1 MNLPNRLT
9 LLRILLVPVCLIL
22 AGLGY
27 YLWAAGVF
35 LVAGLTDLLDGYLAR
50 KRQLITDFGKFAD
63 PIADK
68 ILVLSMSIMLAYK
81 GFLPVWLPIILV
93 FRELAV
99 DGLRLIAVQQGKVVA
114 AGWSGKIKT
123 TCQMIL
129 IIYALVFQGGV
140 LMLPA
145 SILVGILTVYS
156 GAEYFW
162 KLRGLFQKDLG
173 L

>member
-1 MNLPNRLT
+1 MNLPNRLI
-9 LLRILLVPVCLIL
+9 LLRILLVPLCLIL
-22 AGLGY
+22 AGMGY
-27 YLWAAGVF
+27 YLWAAALF
-35 LVAGLTDLLDGYLAR
+35 LIAGLTDILDGYLAR
-50 KRQLITDFGKFAD
+50 KKQLITDFGKFAD

-99 DGLRLIAVQQGKVVA
+99 DGLRLIAVQRGK
-114 AGWSGKIKT
+114 
-123 TCQMIL
+123 MIL
-129 IIYALVFQGGV
+129 IIYVLVFEGGV

-145 SILVGILTVYS
+145 SILVAILTIYS

-162 KLRGLFQKDLG
+162 KLRGLFKKDLG

>member
-9 LLRILLVPVCLIL
+9 LLRIILVPICLIL

-27 YLWAAGVF
+27 YLWAAAVF
-35 LVAGLTDLLDGYLAR
+35 FVAGLTDLLDGYLAR
-50 KRQLITDFGKFAD
+50 KKQLITDFGKFAD

-68 ILVLSMSIMLAYK
+68 ILVLSMSIMLVYK

-99 DGLRLIAVQQGKVVA
+99 DGLRLIALQQGKVVA
-114 AGWSGKIKT
+114 AGWSGKVKT

-129 IIYALVFQGGV
+129 IIYVLVFQGGTF
-140 LMLPA
+140 MLPA
-145 SILVGILTVYS
+145 SILVAALTVYS

-162 KLRGLFQKDLG
+162 KLRGLFKKDLG